1 MSRFNGQ
8 HYKGYMKDVRAE
20 KRAEAEARD
29 LVGFKTY
36 RKLPVRLGAMLYD
49 GTNGAEVVKWV
60 RAGGYRAS
68 LRGGDGGGSLGATI
82 GIQTPEGV
90 IWASPGDYVIRGV
103 AGEFYPCKPDIFDAT
118 YEVVE

>member
-1 MSRFNGQ
+1 MSRINGQ
-8 HYKGYMKDVRAE
+8 HYMGYM
-20 KRAEAEARD
+20 
-29 LVGFKTY
+29 TY
-36 RKLPVRLGAMLYD
+36 RKLPVLIDAMLYD

-60 RAGGYRAS
+60 RAGGYGAS

-82 GIQTPEGV
+82 GIQTLEGV
-90 IWASPGDYVIRGV
+90 IWASPGDYIIRGV